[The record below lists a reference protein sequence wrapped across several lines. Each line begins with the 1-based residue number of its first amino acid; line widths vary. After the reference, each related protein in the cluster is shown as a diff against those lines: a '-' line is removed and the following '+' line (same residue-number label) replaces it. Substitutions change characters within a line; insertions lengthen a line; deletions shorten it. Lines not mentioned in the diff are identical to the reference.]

1 MLEFARRV
9 VSLDHMLTGGR
20 GNSKIIVCRDGSLTV
35 YWAELSSGE
44 FYGGFVM
51 GLFVVV
57 ADVDAVSL
65 VVDVVFSV

>member
-1 MLEFARRV
+1 M
-9 VSLDHMLTGGR
+9 GGR
-20 GNSKIIVCRDGSLTV
+20 GNSKIIVCREGSLTV
-35 YWAELSSGE
+35 YWVELSSGE

-65 VVDVVFSV
+65 VMDVVFFV